1 LETQNSSNS
10 FLRADPGRQAK
21 RSLRLALVTWFAIA
35 IVIVFKPVTSNTL
48 EDTVAFILFGIFLII
63 CPIVSVLFGFLSL
76 RELKNEQEPLKVR
89 KIAISGIVISSLYLF
104 LVVYQLF
111 YIFLLPILL
120 NARSSV

>member
-1 LETQNSSNS
+1 METQNSSNG
-10 FLRADPGRQAK
+10 FLRADPGRQAR
-21 RSLRLALVTWFAIA
+21 RSLRLALVVWFACA

-48 EDTVAFILFGIFLII
+48 EDIVAFILFGIFFII
-63 CPIVSVLFGFLSL
+63 CPIVSVLFGVLSL
-76 RELKNEQEPLKVR
+76 RELKNKQEPLKVR